1 MEIKVYIDGASR
13 GNPGKAGVGVVI
25 QHEKKVIGFATKW
38 IGNNVTNNFSE
49 YEALIFGLERL
60 IANGLSTQEHYIT
73 IFTDSKLIVDQ
84 INGKNSIKSGK
95 LLSQWEKS
103 ISLMKVFPNIFL
115 EYTPKKLKH
124 NKLADKLA
132 NLAIDFKLNT

>member
-84 INGKNSIKSGK
+84 INGKNSIKKWQDGSRNYMH
-95 LLSQWEKS
+95 LREK
-103 ISLMKVFPNIFL
+103 MKVMISCL
-115 EYTPKKLKH
+115 
-124 NKLADKLA
+124 
-132 NLAIDFKLNT
+132 